1 MRCPAAGA
9 TMHSVTNAPRDTTY
23 AVAWRDGD
31 GPTHVGKLELLHD
44 GIHLEGG
51 SAGGRLFAATVRY
64 RDLAGIGMARPGRA
78 ERLNGRPTLV
88 LERAGRHMLRIAS
101 VEGLGATAEIFARVA
116 GLVPASAAA

>member
-1 MRCPAAGA
+1 M
-9 TMHSVTNAPRDTTY
+9 TSAPRDPTY
-23 AVAWRDGD
+23 AVAWRDGE
-31 GPTHVGKLELLHD
+31 GPTRVGKLELLRD

-51 SAGGRLFAATVRY
+51 SADGRLFASTIRY
-64 RDLAGIGMARPGRA
+64 RDLSGIGMARPGHA

-88 LERAGRHMLRIAS
+88 LERAGRRSLRIAS